1 MATQSKPKSEVP
13 VTGINQNG
21 TKTVFGVHFGNVP
34 DLKMLSGDSNSPLFD
49 KTRLSSS
56 TDNRLTRRIY
66 FFEKEE
72 NGPLPLMG
80 TGKYAYVAGLNGI
93 YNPDTAT
100 DAVKEEIAN
109 LMADTSTN
117 EWESAILDAGY
128 YGYIANGVICFLDG
142 KVKVKFLGDT
152 ETAEKQ
158 SLDPTHTPTDL
169 PVAPRAKKTS
179 TKNLPKPRKQSKTK
193 TDTQVSPTPQNS
205 AVGAVNGSTEDSGVV
220 GVSEPVKD
228 IGDSIKSIL
237 LSESFTQNLS
247 GKLSS
252 AMNEFNSVA
261 KKLDVTPEKEESAIG
276 TPAADQ
282 PKKESNKVES
292 LLDEIRQIL
301 MTMKEGNQKDIVL
314 GQQRLEMIVSET
326 KNFTPEI
333 HQFFTESVND
343 ILRGIESVPVKKTP
357 SGIKKKPPTIRV
369 GEELTKFDPLDRS
382 PLNGIGPTETPTD
395 FAVKPTPVILEKGEL
410 DPPSTKVDESA
421 KPEREELPVKVVNT
435 QPILVTLPSDKIVP
449 KDESQK
455 VPDPVEP
462 TPVVPPVKPTPQE
475 KPVFTKEKKR
485 GLKDQNARVEKDDKG
500 NITKYRPAYKES
512 AENLS
517 GFEKVLGAVISKNK
531 NVKTRNVDGS
541 YTQTPGANKIGYN
554 KKILRS
560 VDQYIGKGETAKALR
575 KIGVGSRKNPN
586 DVKTKAPSIKSG
598 LMPVATAPIVG
609 VPAPTIPKE
618 NDETTPEK
626 SPEKGMLD
634 KVLENVVKPG
644 AIAAGLSK
652 FRTLATKAAAPLAA
666 AYSVGSG
673 GMDELK
679 GKRVESLTDII
690 PEGNFEKLNPF
701 QYAMNA
707 GRYVGNKQNQYYGAV
722 SKFAG
727 GSGSLGSDIYD
738 LFNKDPLLEKPVES
752 KKATIGATQTMP
764 PVSKEQVARNL
775 NEPAF
780 TPAPK
785 QEYVRNND
793 YLTDQAMKKETE
805 KSMGDVVTAPP
816 SVINQINNT
825 SPTTQVMPNN
835 AMTMRPMESAYS
847 RYMNKRFAG

>member
-1 MATQSKPKSEVP
+1 M
-13 VTGINQNG
+13 
-21 TKTVFGVHFGNVP
+21 
-34 DLKMLSGDSNSPLFD
+34 
-49 KTRLSSS
+49 
-56 TDNRLTRRIY
+56 
-66 FFEKEE
+66 
-72 NGPLPLMG
+72 
-80 TGKYAYVAGLNGI
+80 
-93 YNPDTAT
+93 
-100 DAVKEEIAN
+100 
-109 LMADTSTN
+109 
-117 EWESAILDAGY
+117 
-128 YGYIANGVICFLDG
+128 
-142 KVKVKFLGDT
+142 
-152 ETAEKQ
+152 
-158 SLDPTHTPTDL
+158 
-169 PVAPRAKKTS
+169 
-179 TKNLPKPRKQSKTK
+179 
-193 TDTQVSPTPQNS
+193 
-205 AVGAVNGSTEDSGVV
+205 
-220 GVSEPVKD
+220 
-228 IGDSIKSIL
+228 
-237 LSESFTQNLS
+237 
-247 GKLSS
+247 
-252 AMNEFNSVA
+252 
-261 KKLDVTPEKEESAIG
+261 
-276 TPAADQ
+276 
-282 PKKESNKVES
+282 
-292 LLDEIRQIL
+292 
-301 MTMKEGNQKDIVL
+301 
-314 GQQRLEMIVSET
+314 
-326 KNFTPEI
+326 
-333 HQFFTESVND
+333 
-343 ILRGIESVPVKKTP
+343 
-357 SGIKKKPPTIRV
+357 
-369 GEELTKFDPLDRS
+369 
-382 PLNGIGPTETPTD
+382 
-395 FAVKPTPVILEKGEL
+395 
-410 DPPSTKVDESA
+410 
-421 KPEREELPVKVVNT
+421 
-435 QPILVTLPSDKIVP
+435 
-449 KDESQK
+449 
-455 VPDPVEP
+455 
-462 TPVVPPVKPTPQE
+462 
-475 KPVFTKEKKR
+475 
-485 GLKDQNARVEKDDKG
+485 
-500 NITKYRPAYKES
+500 
-512 AENLS
+512 
-517 GFEKVLGAVISKNK
+517 
-531 NVKTRNVDGS
+531 
-541 YTQTPGANKIGYN
+541 
-554 KKILRS
+554 
-560 VDQYIGKGETAKALR
+560 DQYIGKGETAKALR

-586 DVKTKAPSIKSG
+586 DVKTKDPSIKSG

-738 LFNKDPLLEKPVES
+738 LFNKDPSLEKPVES